1 MASKVCSSLP
11 RLNTSG
17 PVAAKK
23 FFRTPKGLLIIAK
36 AILTIVAMIGEP
48 LSLVLPLIGA
58 AVVAAMLVDLPILRL
73 REGEWTLPDGALL
86 TGLFVAL
93 ILTPHEPWWVAALTS
108 AVAIVSKYALRL
120 GRANVFNPAAVALL
134 LSYFLFHTGQ
144 SWWGAL
150 PDLPLL
156 AIVVLLATG
165 IFITQRVNKV
175 PVVISFLGAYYLLF
189 TIAAFAGDPRRVSA
203 LYRAPDLHMAL
214 FFAFFMVTDPP
225 TSPPKHREQWIY
237 GAIVAVVSFVV
248 FETVGAV
255 YFLFAGLLVANAW
268 EAVRR
273 SRARAARAILST

>member
-1 MASKVCSSLP
+1 MELKGCSSLP
-11 RLNTSG
+11 RSNTTE
-17 PVAAKK
+17 PVALNK
-23 FFRTPKGLLIIAK
+23 FFRTPKGLLILVMV
-36 AILTIVAMIGEP
+36 ILTIVAVIGEP
-48 LSLVLPLIGA
+48 LGLVLPLIGA
-58 AVVAAMLVDLPILRL
+58 AVAAAMLVDLPILRY
-73 REGEWTLPDGALL
+73 REGEWVFPDGALL

-93 ILTPHEPWWVAALTS
+93 ILSPQEPWWVAVLTA
-108 AVAIVSKYALRL
+108 AVAIVSKYLLRV
-120 GRANVFNPAAVALL
+120 GRANVFNPAAIALL

-150 PDLPLL
+150 PDLPLVVIL
-156 AIVVLLATG
+156 VLLATG

-189 TIAAFAGDPRRVSA
+189 TLAAFIGDPRRVSA

-237 GAIVAVVSFVV
+237 GAVVAGVSFVV
-248 FETVGAV
+248 FETIGAV

-273 SRARAARAILST
+273 SRARAARGVAAS